1 MQAGDAWEASR
12 NESEHSKAL
21 VFTNDVGHHLQPKRV
36 YLHFKKIAEEIGD
49 PDARVHDLCHTFA
62 VLSLQNSDDVK
73 TVNRIKKVMCFQ
85 RIQAFTNKHE

>member
-1 MQAGDAWEASR
+1 MRAGDAWEASR

-21 VFTNDVGHHLQPKRV
+21 VFTKAEAGLSALQENR
-36 YLHFKKIAEEIGD
+36 IGN
-49 PDARVHDLCHTFA
+49 RSTGRTFA

-85 RIQAFTNKHE
+85 RLQAFTNKYE